1 MSQLSISHQDLAVV
15 LDLALLTEDLSR
27 DELKAVRET
36 ARRLDQHRNWMV
48 TGGQNDRVARPART
62 VPCTFSDHHLSGRA
76 ATRAGVTP
84 CRCSGD
90 LVVPDFTDK
99 ARGERLTDAAGWS
112 RAVAAV
118 EDLHDPAAAS
128 PRVLVPVAAGGASD
142 SDPGEP

>member
-15 LDLALLTEDLSR
+15 LDLALLTDDLSR

-76 ATRAGVTP
+76 ATRAGMPP

-90 LVVPDFTDK
+90 GVVPDFTDK
-99 ARGERLTDAAGWS
+99 ARGERLTDDAGWS
-112 RAVAAV
+112 RAAATV
-118 EDLHDPAAAS
+118 DELHGPAGTAT
-128 PRVLVPVAAGGASD
+128 RVLVPVAGDGVSD
-142 SDPGEP
+142 SNPSVP